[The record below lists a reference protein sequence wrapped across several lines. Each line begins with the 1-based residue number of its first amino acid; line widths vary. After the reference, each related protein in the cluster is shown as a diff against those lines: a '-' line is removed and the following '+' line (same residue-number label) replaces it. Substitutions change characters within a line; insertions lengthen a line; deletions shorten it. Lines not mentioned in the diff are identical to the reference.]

1 MITKYQALIFD
12 ADGTLAE
19 TEELHQK
26 AFNQTFQKWCLDW
39 HWDFEIYK
47 QLLKLSGGKERLHHY
62 MALSQ
67 TKGTILTQQ
76 QILEFH
82 SGKTQLYFKS
92 IEKTL
97 PLRQEVKTIVK
108 EAPNNGVKLAIAT
121 ATNMEN
127 VKLLIAI
134 TLEIDI
140 NDLFTVVITSKMDK
154 KTIPRSI
161 LNCLP

>member
-1 MITKYQALIFD
+1 
-12 ADGTLAE
+12 
-19 TEELHQK
+19 
-26 AFNQTFQKWCLDW
+26 
-39 HWDFEIYK
+39 
-47 QLLKLSGGKERLHHY
+47 

-127 VKLLIAI
+127 VKLLIET
-134 TLEIDI
+134 TLGTDI
-140 NDLFTVVITSKMDK
+140 NDLFTVVVTSKMYK
-154 KTIPRSI
+154 KKKPA
-161 LNCLP
+161 PEVY